1 MNKISLSL
9 LIAALALLIAVPA
22 FADEVSFTT
31 GPATNS
37 MAIASRPG
45 TNSQIEIEAADDFI
59 FASPST
65 IDEATFTGLV
75 PVGASVS
82 QVVVEIYRVFPN
94 DSANPPSGNVP
105 TRMNS
110 PSDVA
115 FDSRDSS
122 SGLSFTTTTLSSSF
136 TASNSV
142 LNGINKK
149 PNQQT
154 LGEGPVTGQEVQF
167 NITFTNPFSLPADHY
182 FFVPQVLLSTGEFF
196 WLSAARPN
204 VIDPFMPDLQAW
216 VRNENLAPD
225 WLRVGTDIIGGTPA
239 PRSTPPFPSKATPFP
254 SHRRLSCCSS
264 ASRALLCAAATS
276 TPNNKSQQST
286 RLLCLGSTGE
296 LLS

>member
-9 LIAALALLIAVPA
+9 LVVALSLLIAGPV

-45 TNSQIEIEAADDFI
+45 SNSQIEIEAADDFI

-65 IDEATFTGLV
+65 IDQATFTGLV

-94 DSANPPSGNVP
+94 DSVDPPSGNVP

-115 FDSRDSS
+115 FDSRDSGL
-122 SGLSFTTTTLSSSF
+122 GLSFTTTTLSSSF

-154 LGEGPVTGQEVQF
+154 LGEGPVTGQEIQF
-167 NITFTNPFSLPADHY
+167 NITFTNPFNLPADHY
-182 FFVPQVLLSTGEFF
+182 FFVPQVSLSNGDFF

-225 WLRVGTDIIGGTPA
+225 WLRVGTDIVGGTPA
-239 PRSTPPFPSKATPFP
+239 PTFNTAFSIEGHTVPEP
-254 SHRRLSCCSS
+254 SS
-264 ASRALLCAAATS
+264 ALLLLVGLAGVALRRRTKHA
-276 TPNNKSQQST
+276 
-286 RLLCLGSTGE
+286 E
-296 LLS
+296 